1 MRQLRA
7 RLSLKKLKKLRQRKL
22 LSKMAVKY
30 IANILGTAVFATVL
44 LIVAV
49 PLKNSAKYF
58 GEQTLL
64 KFRRVWREAIT
75 VNVMNSNS
83 CFEEKVGE

>member
-49 PLKNSAKYF
+49 RSKSSAGYF
-58 GEQTLL
+58 G
-64 KFRRVWREAIT
+64 
-75 VNVMNSNS
+75 
-83 CFEEKVGE
+83 

>member
-1 MRQLRA
+1 MRQLRGETEFKETEE
-7 RLSLKKLKKLRQRKL
+7 RLRQRKL

-49 PLKNSAKYF
+49 RSKSSAGYF
-58 GEQTLL
+58 G
-64 KFRRVWREAIT
+64 
-75 VNVMNSNS
+75 
-83 CFEEKVGE
+83 

>member
-1 MRQLRA
+1 
-7 RLSLKKLKKLRQRKL
+7 
-22 LSKMAVKY
+22 MAVKY

-58 GEQTLL
+58 GEQNFTENAKSVARSDCGERNEQQLL
-64 KFRRVWREAIT
+64 L
-75 VNVMNSNS
+75 
-83 CFEEKVGE
+83 